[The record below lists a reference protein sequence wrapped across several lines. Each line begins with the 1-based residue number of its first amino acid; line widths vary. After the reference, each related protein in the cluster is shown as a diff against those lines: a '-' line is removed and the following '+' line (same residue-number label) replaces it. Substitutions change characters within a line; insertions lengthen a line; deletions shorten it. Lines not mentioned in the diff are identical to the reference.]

1 MIIDNKEI
9 RINRDNAF
17 VSEVDI
23 AYCNLLEEILRD
35 GLETNNRTGINT
47 ISIAGWSHKFDV
59 GKSFPIL
66 ESKYI
71 VARML
76 ASEIQ

>member
-23 AYCNLLEEILRD
+23 AYCTLLENILSEGKRKKIEQGLTRFLNQED
-35 GLETNNRTGINT
+35 GVIN
-47 ISIAGWSHKFDV
+47 
-59 GKSFPIL
+59 L
-66 ESKYI
+66 
-71 VARML
+71 M
-76 ASEIQ
+76 

>member
-17 VSEVDI
+17 ISEVDI

-35 GLETNNRTGINT
+35 GLKLIIELGLTR
-47 ISIAGWSHKFDV
+47 F
-59 GKSFPIL
+59 L
-66 ESKYI
+66 
-71 VARML
+71 
-76 ASEIQ
+76 